1 MLIGEKVRLRAIERT
16 DIPMFVRW
24 FNDPE
29 LLRYLAMYVPMS
41 QAAEEQ
47 WFDRVLN
54 DESQHVFVIE
64 TADGA
69 PIGNLGLFGI
79 DWKNR
84 SAGCGIGLG
93 EREYWNQGYGSD
105 ALRTLLRFA
114 FAEMNLNRVFLHVY
128 DFNQRAIR
136 CYEKLGFQHEGRLR
150 QASYMS
156 GRYVD
161 ELVMGIL
168 RSEWERQEGGS

>member
-1 MLIGEKVRLRAIERT
+1 MLIGEKVRLRAIERS

-29 LLRYLAMYVPMS
+29 LLQYLSMYVPMS
-41 QAAEEQ
+41 QASEEQ
-47 WFDRVLN
+47 WFERVLK

-64 TADGA
+64 TAEGT

-84 SAGCGIGLG
+84 SAGFGIGIG
-93 EREYWNQGYGSD
+93 EKEYLDQGYGSD

-136 CYEKLGFQHEGRLR
+136 CYEKAGFRHEGRLR
-150 QASYMS
+150 QAQFTC
-156 GRYVD
+156 GRYAD
-161 ELVMGIL
+161 ELIMGIL
-168 RSEWERQEGGS
+168 RSEWECQEGTA

>member
-1 MLIGEKVRLRAIERT
+1 MLMGEKIRLRAIERS
-16 DIPMFVRW
+16 DIPIFVRW

-47 WFDRVLN
+47 WFESVLK

-64 TADGA
+64 TADGT

-84 SAGCGIGLG
+84 CAGCGIGIG
-93 EREYWNQGYGSD
+93 EKEYWSQGYGSD
-105 ALRTLLRFA
+105 ALRILLRFA
-114 FAEMNLNRVFLHVY
+114 FADMNLHRVYLKVY

-136 CYEKLGFQHEGRLR
+136 CYEKLGFRHEGRLR
-150 QASYMS
+150 QAHYTS

-168 RSEWERQEGGS
+168 RPEWESQEGTA